1 MFEHKNV
8 QTSNVT
14 ASWDW
19 HDQSNGVVQW
29 TFDNQTGNQASVV
42 LLRNGYYFG
51 GAFWP
56 VYEANSE
63 FDTQFISTVEPLVD
77 NGVDKNSPPLFIGEV
92 NGKYGAYFLFTLSP
106 GQKWSMLEGGFV
118 NGITPNG
125 ISVHDVVSMSE
136 QSMCVG
142 YDSKQV
148 SDWDSQ
154 TGTSLQGYSPNPKT
168 FDVVV
173 GTINGPY
180 IQLYNDPI
188 SHGSC
193 GSGSSGSSG
202 SGSGTSC
209 TSLLDKAITDFESG
223 NMLKGIAY
231 LFKYIE
237 CVSGGQPAKH
247 NLMGFLKY
255 LESKL

>member
-1 MFEHKNV
+1 MFEHKIV

-19 HDQSNGVVQW
+19 NDQSKGVVQW
-29 TFDNQTGNQASVV
+29 TFDNQTGSQASVV

-56 VYEANSE
+56 VYAANSE
-63 FDTQFISTVEPLVD
+63 FNTDFASKVEPLVD
-77 NGVDKNSPPLFIGEV
+77 NGVDSNSPPLFVGEV
-92 NGKYGAYFLFTLSP
+92 NGKYGVYFLFTLSP

-118 NGITPNG
+118 NGVTPSG
-125 ISVHDVVSMSE
+125 ISVHEVTNLQVE
-136 QSMCVG
+136 SMCVG
-142 YDSKQV
+142 YDSTQV

-168 FDVVV
+168 MDTVV
-173 GTINGPY
+173 GEINGSY

-188 SHGSC
+188 SKGDC
-193 GSGSSGSSG
+193 GSSGSSSG
-202 SGSGTSC
+202 GSGTGSSC
-209 TSLLDKAITDFESG
+209 SSLLDKAITDFE
-223 NMLKGIAY
+223 NDHMLKGIAY

-237 CVSGGQPAKH
+237 CVSGSQPSKH